1 MAFGYPISLEVAGR
15 RAVVIGRT
23 AVAQGKADALLEA
36 GAAQVIVI
44 SPGPG
49 PALARLERQ
58 DRATVLR
65 RDYQPGDLEGAFL
78 CVASSENANVRAAV
92 HAEARWRRVLVNVMD
107 DIPHCDFAA
116 PALVRRGNLAI
127 AISTGGRSP
136 ALARRLR
143 QTLSRQFDPRWEELV
158 DLLGEVRM
166 ETLPDLRNYG
176 ERARR
181 WQEAID
187 VDLLLDL
194 IGQGR
199 RGEARTFLIGRL
211 LGVEGS
217 SSNERGESRGGPPP
231 RARRADQAAPLP
243 RRGARSFGSGST
255 PGEWSSLIRS
265 LRSRGCSPP
274 GPPTLVAA
282 TPLHPQETADEEG
295 SGLAAPALSDQVQ
308 QEVDVDSLLPSPR
321 PLPVVAKVGKGLHP
335 DLAQQVHQLFPPGV
349 ELSRERLAKAPGER
363 RRPSACRD
371 GDGEVPPPY
380 KGGRGEVA
388 VRDVVHDVHQDSSP
402 PRLGVNGRAN
412 FRILRGSHA
421 QESPLEVPSLI
432 VAAQDGGPLVALQS

>member
-116 PALVRRGNLAI
+116 PALVRRGDLAI

-143 QTLSRQFDPRWEELV
+143 EELSRQFGPEWAEL
-158 DLLGEVRM
+158 LEVVGDVRAQTL
-166 ETLPDLRNYG
+166 EALPDLSQRI
-176 ERARR
+176 RAWSRALDLEALLALVRR
-181 WQEAID
+181 GRADEARGR
-187 VDLLLDL
+187 LTAALLD
-194 IGQGR
+194 
-199 RGEARTFLIGRL
+199 E
-211 LGVEGS
+211 
-217 SSNERGESRGGPPP
+217 P
-231 RARRADQAAPLP
+231 R
-243 RRGARSFGSGST
+243 
-255 PGEWSSLIRS
+255 
-265 LRSRGCSPP
+265 
-274 GPPTLVAA
+274 
-282 TPLHPQETADEEG
+282 
-295 SGLAAPALSDQVQ
+295 
-308 QEVDVDSLLPSPR
+308 
-321 PLPVVAKVGKGLHP
+321 
-335 DLAQQVHQLFPPGV
+335 PPGV
-349 ELSRERLAKAPGER
+349 
-363 RRPSACRD
+363 
-371 GDGEVPPPY
+371 VP
-380 KGGRGEVA
+380 
-388 VRDVVHDVHQDSSP
+388 
-402 PRLGVNGRAN
+402 
-412 FRILRGSHA
+412 
-421 QESPLEVPSLI
+421 
-432 VAAQDGGPLVALQS
+432 

>member
-1 MAFGYPISLEVAGR
+1 MVFGYPISLEVAGR

-36 GAAQVIVI
+36 GAQVIVI

-49 PALARLERQ
+49 PALARLERH
-58 DRATVLR
+58 DRATILR

-78 CVASSENANVRAAV
+78 CVASSENANVRASV

-181 WQEAID
+181 GPNLRRRPGPGGGGDWQQRAWG
-187 VDLLLDL
+187 V
-194 IGQGR
+194 
-199 RGEARTFLIGRL
+199 RG
-211 LGVEGS
+211 
-217 SSNERGESRGGPPP
+217 
-231 RARRADQAAPLP
+231 
-243 RRGARSFGSGST
+243 GST
-255 PGEWSSLIRS
+255 PASEAS
-265 LRSRGCSPP
+265 
-274 GPPTLVAA
+274 
-282 TPLHPQETADEEG
+282 G
-295 SGLAAPALSDQVQ
+295 SGGSTPPAW
-308 QEVDVDSLLPSPR
+308 SP
-321 PLPVVAKVGKGLHP
+321 
-335 DLAQQVHQLFPPGV
+335 
-349 ELSRERLAKAPGER
+349 
-363 RRPSACRD
+363 
-371 GDGEVPPPY
+371 
-380 KGGRGEVA
+380 
-388 VRDVVHDVHQDSSP
+388 
-402 PRLGVNGRAN
+402 
-412 FRILRGSHA
+412 
-421 QESPLEVPSLI
+421 
-432 VAAQDGGPLVALQS
+432 

>member
-116 PALVRRGNLAI
+116 PALVRRGDLAI

-143 QTLSRQFDPRWEELV
+143 EELSRQFDPRWEELV
-158 DLLGEVRM
+158 DLLGEVRTQ
-166 ETLPDLRNYG
+166 TLPDLPNYG

-181 WQEAID
+181 WREALD
-187 VDLLLDL
+187 VDVLLEL

-199 RGEARTFLIGRL
+199 QSEARALLVGRL
-211 LGVEGS
+211 LGSG
-217 SSNERGESRGGPPP
+217 
-231 RARRADQAAPLP
+231 AA
-243 RRGARSFGSGST
+243 
-255 PGEWSSLIRS
+255 
-265 LRSRGCSPP
+265 
-274 GPPTLVAA
+274 
-282 TPLHPQETADEEG
+282 
-295 SGLAAPALSDQVQ
+295 
-308 QEVDVDSLLPSPR
+308 
-321 PLPVVAKVGKGLHP
+321 
-335 DLAQQVHQLFPPGV
+335 
-349 ELSRERLAKAPGER
+349 
-363 RRPSACRD
+363 
-371 GDGEVPPPY
+371 
-380 KGGRGEVA
+380 
-388 VRDVVHDVHQDSSP
+388 
-402 PRLGVNGRAN
+402 
-412 FRILRGSHA
+412 
-421 QESPLEVPSLI
+421 
-432 VAAQDGGPLVALQS
+432 

>member
-36 GAAQVIVI
+36 GAPVTVI

-49 PALARLERQ
+49 PALSRLERHE
-58 DRATVLR
+58 RATVLR
-65 RDYQPGDLEGAFL
+65 RDYQAGDLEGAFL
-78 CVASSENANVRAAV
+78 CVASSENAKVRAAV

-217 SSNERGESRGGPPP
+217 SSNERGESRGGAPP
-231 RARRADQAAPLP
+231 RAKRADQAAPLP
-243 RRGARSFGSGST
+243 RRGARSKGSGST
-255 PGEWSSLIRS
+255 G
-265 LRSRGCSPP
+265 GMD
-274 GPPTLVAA
+274 AA
-282 TPLHPQETADEEG
+282 ADPLPMG
-295 SGLAAPALSDQVQ
+295 SGAA
-308 QEVDVDSLLPSPR
+308 
-321 PLPVVAKVGKGLHP
+321 
-335 DLAQQVHQLFPPGV
+335 
-349 ELSRERLAKAPGER
+349 
-363 RRPSACRD
+363 
-371 GDGEVPPPY
+371 
-380 KGGRGEVA
+380 
-388 VRDVVHDVHQDSSP
+388 
-402 PRLGVNGRAN
+402 
-412 FRILRGSHA
+412 
-421 QESPLEVPSLI
+421 
-432 VAAQDGGPLVALQS
+432 